1 MLALESPQ
9 MDLDF
14 DMTFSLVRKRCK
26 NQVKQKSRVASGAER
41 FQFLCQ
47 AWHMEETVMGWEV

>member
-1 MLALESPQ
+1 